1 MVRIGFLML
10 ALAPTMISAAA
21 PKAESDRP
29 EAAADK
35 QDRVICKSFPVIGS
49 LVATTKECKT
59 KRQWEAER
67 NNLTQRNPFGSCAGS
82 GGAGGG
88 PCSH

>member
-1 MVRIGFLML
+1 MVRHGLLML
-10 ALAPTMISAAA
+10 VLVPTMLAAAA
-21 PKAESDRP
+21 PKAAPDRP

-35 QDRVICKSFPVIGS
+35 QDRVVCKSFPVIGS
-49 LVATTKECKT
+49 LVATTRECRT

-82 GGAGGG
+82 GGADGGA
-88 PCSH
+88 CSH